1 MSKYNL
7 KVTRKGFKSRFCIQD
22 WDYDDIDWD
31 AYKNTPASERL
42 EDFPKLSFEEAYEI
56 NYKKKGYLK
65 DFREI
70 YIDLDCEYEFIEGDE
85 IKLLGEWYAILDRQF
100 DLEEKIITYRILR
113 YDSESHQNLETRS
126 EDKFLKRIE
135 KSVTNLLSSI
145 FKNIPNGKD

>member
-1 MSKYNL
+1 MIKDNL

-56 NYKKKGYLK
+56 NYKKKGYLV
-65 DFREI
+65 DCREI
-70 YIDLDCEYEFIEGDE
+70 YIDLDCEYEFIKGDE

-100 DLEEKIITYRILR
+100 DLEEKIIIYRILR
-113 YDSESHQNLETRS
+113 YDSEIHQELEKRK

-135 KSVTNLLSSI
+135 KSVANLLSSI